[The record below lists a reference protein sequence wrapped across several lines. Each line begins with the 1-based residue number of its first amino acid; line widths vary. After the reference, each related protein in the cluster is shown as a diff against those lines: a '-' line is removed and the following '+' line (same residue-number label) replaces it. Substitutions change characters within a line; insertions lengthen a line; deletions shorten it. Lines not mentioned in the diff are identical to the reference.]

1 MSLNS
6 LPLAA
11 SADEAI
17 YAGDLEPE
25 AVARLQERL
34 GEWLVTTPV
43 VRCGNLERRTDGGMT
58 LFAKLE
64 FLQRTGTF
72 KPRGALSVMLGLDE
86 TKRRAG
92 ITAVSAGNHAIAAS
106 FAAHALGVSAK
117 VVTLAGASPA
127 RIEQCRRYGAEL
139 VFAEDVHAA
148 FTAVK
153 EIVATEGRFLV
164 HPFEGRDVIRGTA
177 TAGLEICSQLPD
189 CDAVI
194 VPVGGGGLCAG
205 IAALVK
211 QRMPA
216 CEVIGVEPA
225 GADSMHRSFAAGEPQ
240 AIEAVRSIADSLGAP
255 FALPLSYGICRRY
268 VDRLVLVED
277 EELRQAMRVLFADLK
292 IAVEPACAASTAA
305 LLGPLAGTLAGK
317 RVALVLCGSN
327 IDWPTFERHAFGSR
341 HAA

>member
-6 LPLAA
+6 LPLAE

-25 AVARLQERL
+25 AVRRLQRRL
-34 GEWLVTTPV
+34 GEWLETTPV
-43 VRCGNLERRTDGGMT
+43 VRCGNLERRVGRDTVIH
-58 LFAKLE
+58 AKLE

-86 TKRRAG
+86 AQRQAG

-117 VVTLAGASPA
+117 VVTLAGASPV

-139 VFAEDVHAA
+139 VFADDVHSA
-148 FTAVK
+148 FETV
-153 EIVATEGRFLV
+153 EQIVATERRYLV
-164 HPFEGRDVIRGTA
+164 HPFEGRNVVRGTA
-177 TAGLEICSQLPD
+177 TAGLEICEQVPAF
-189 CDAVI
+189 DAIV

-205 IAALVK
+205 IAAMVK
-211 QRMPA
+211 QLVPA

-225 GADSMHRSFAAGEPQ
+225 GADSMHRSFAAGEPVS
-240 AIEAVRSIADSLGAP
+240 IDAVRTIADSLGAP
-255 FALPLSYGICRRY
+255 FALPLSYGICRRN
-268 VDRLVLVED
+268 VDRLVLVGD
-277 EELRQAMRVLFADLK
+277 DELREAMRVLFADLK
-292 IAVEPACAASTAA
+292 VAVEPACGASTAA
-305 LLGPLAGTLAGK
+305 LLGPLAESLAGK
-317 RVALVLCGSN
+317 RVVLVLCGSN